1 MLLLYCEI
9 VLKVNKLNG
18 MKVITA
24 DAHTLGEVNGAHFNT
39 ANWAITNLDVHLTKE
54 SSKELGLKKLKFM
67 SMTVCLPVS
76 VVKDIGDV
84 ITLKQTLEE
93 FKDLKECKIN

>member
-1 MLLLYCEI
+1 MI
-9 VLKVNKLNG
+9 LKVNKLNG
-18 MKVITA
+18 MKVITS
-24 DAHTLGEVNGAHFNT
+24 DAHTLGEINGAHFDTN
-39 ANWAITNLDVHLTKE
+39 NWGITNLDVHLTKE

-93 FKDLKECKIN
+93 FKDLKECKID